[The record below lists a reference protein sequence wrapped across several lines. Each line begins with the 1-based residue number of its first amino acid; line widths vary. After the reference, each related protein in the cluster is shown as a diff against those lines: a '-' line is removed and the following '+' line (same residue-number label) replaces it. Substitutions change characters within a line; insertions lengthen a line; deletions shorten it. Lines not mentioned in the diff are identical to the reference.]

1 VLHCVD
7 EDAPEGPTP
16 CSVSLDLP
24 NETAKQHSALLRT
37 YLHLD
42 PTNKVRDF
50 ITTLRGFVKD
60 QGIVGQTSGK
70 EENNP
75 CGQKV
80 KTGCLSTYAWS
91 VLAIHVLLKF
101 QLLPNIHSRMTS
113 ATEEGSAERKPFL
126 EKNVPENVMNTRPC
140 RQNVQNNILYN
151 KIMRKSST
159 EHSPVSVLPSK
170 EPSLKKEESNVVGSS
185 SPAECSTEVEK
196 EVAVEKEVEKLNNL
210 KISDD
215 SSVNGSTQEKESENE
230 EKKENEKEEKKEKEE
245 EKKEKESENVTVV
258 KEGKEGEESKEVKTS
273 IGNGT
278 STESTYVCS
287 TYAEKLSSVSVLDL
301 FHLFFAY
308 VSGCVDVFGTVL
320 TLRGEGEVRAV
331 TYCKESLLHVCL
343 LLDLVA
349 NTTFF
354 DFYIFIS
361 TFLFSLIRFKLQS
374 FFTIYLRSFFPPN

>member
-1 VLHCVD
+1 MLHCVD

-60 QGIVGQTSGK
+60 QGIVGQMSGK

-101 QLLPNIHSRMTS
+101 QLLPNIHSSVTS
-113 ATEEGSAERKPFL
+113 ATEEGSTERKPFL

-151 KIMRKSST
+151 KIMRKSPT
-159 EHSPVSVLPSK
+159 EHSPGSVLPSK
-170 EPSLKKEESNVVGSS
+170 EPSLKKEESNVIGSS

-196 EVAVEKEVEKLNNL
+196 DVAVEKEVEKMNNL
-210 KISDD
+210 KISDE
-215 SSVNGSTQEKESENE
+215 SSVNVSTQEKESEKD
-230 EKKENEKEEKKEKEE
+230 EKKEN
-245 EKKEKESENVTVV
+245 EKKEKESENVTEV
-258 KEGKEGEESKEVKTS
+258 KEGKEGKEGKESKEVKTS
-273 IGNGT
+273 ISNST
-278 STESTYVCS
+278 STESTYMCS

-331 TYCKESLLHVCL
+331 TYCKKALLHVRI
-343 LLDLVA
+343 LLD
-349 NTTFF
+349 N
-354 DFYIFIS
+354 FYCLS
-361 TFLFSLIRFKLQS
+361 T
-374 FFTIYLRSFFPPN
+374 

>member
-37 YLHLD
+37 YIHLD

-101 QLLPNIHSRMTS
+101 QLLPNVHSSMTS
-113 ATEEGSAERKPFL
+113 ATEEGSTERKPFL

-151 KIMRKSST
+151 KIMRKSPT
-159 EHSPVSVLPSK
+159 EHSPGSVLPSK
-170 EPSLKKEESNVVGSS
+170 ELSLKNEESNVLGTS

-196 EVAVEKEVEKLNNL
+196 EVVEVEKMNNL
-210 KISDD
+210 KVSDD
-215 SSVNGSTQEKESENE
+215 SNVNGSTLEKESEKE
-230 EKKENEKEEKKEKEE
+230 EKKENEEEEKKEKEE
-245 EKKEKESENVTVV
+245 EKKEKESENVTEV
-258 KEGKEGEESKEVKTS
+258 KEGKEGKEAKELRVEEVRTS
-273 IGNGT
+273 ISNSN
-278 STESTYVCS
+278 STESAYVCS

-331 TYCKESLLHVCL
+331 TYWKKLSLPVSFMPFDNPDYCSIDTACL
-343 LLDLVA
+343 LICLIFCFSS
-349 NTTFF
+349 NTPNSIIF
-354 DFYIFIS
+354 DF
-361 TFLFSLIRFKLQS
+361 
-374 FFTIYLRSFFPPN
+374 

>member
-101 QLLPNIHSRMTS
+101 QLLPNVHSNMTS
-113 ATEEGSAERKPFL
+113 ANEGGSADRKPFL

-151 KIMRKSST
+151 KIMRKSSA
-159 EHSPVSVLPSK
+159 EHSPGSVLPPK
-170 EPSLKKEESNVVGSS
+170 EASLKKEESNVLGSS

-196 EVAVEKEVEKLNNL
+196 EVAVEKEVEKMNNL
-210 KISDD
+210 KISDE
-215 SSVNGSTQEKESENE
+215 SSVNGSTQEKESEKE
-230 EKKENEKEEKKEKEE
+230 QKKENEEEKKEKEE
-245 EKKEKESENVTVV
+245 EKKDKEIENVTEA
-258 KEGKEGEESKEVKTS
+258 KEGKEGKESKEGKEGVKEVKTS
-273 IGNGT
+273 ISNSP

-320 TLRGEGEVRAV
+320 TLRGEGEVRDV
-331 TYCKESLLHVCL
+331 TYCKKSLLRL
-343 LLDLVA
+343 STPRLV
-349 NTTFF
+349 T
-354 DFYIFIS
+354 
-361 TFLFSLIRFKLQS
+361 
-374 FFTIYLRSFFPPN
+374 

>member
-1 VLHCVD
+1 MLHCVD

-60 QGIVGQTSGK
+60 QGIVGQMSGK

-101 QLLPNIHSRMTS
+101 QLLPNIHSSVTS
-113 ATEEGSAERKPFL
+113 ATEEGSTERKPFL

-151 KIMRKSST
+151 KIMRKSPT
-159 EHSPVSVLPSK
+159 EHSPGSVLPSK
-170 EPSLKKEESNVVGSS
+170 EPSLKKEESNVIGSS

-196 EVAVEKEVEKLNNL
+196 DVAVEKEVEKMNNL
-210 KISDD
+210 KISDE
-215 SSVNGSTQEKESENE
+215 SSVSGATQEKESEKE

-245 EKKEKESENVTVV
+245 EKKEKESENVTEV
-258 KEGKEGEESKEVKTS
+258 KEGKEGTEVKDVKAS
-273 IGNGT
+273 AIS

-331 TYCKESLLHVCL
+331 TYCKKALLHVRI
-343 LLDLVA
+343 LLD
-349 NTTFF
+349 N
-354 DFYIFIS
+354 FYCLS
-361 TFLFSLIRFKLQS
+361 T
-374 FFTIYLRSFFPPN
+374 